1 MRAMLSVELTRGPI
15 ERTRAEVAI
24 VTFFE
29 DDRPLRGS
37 AGRADWRLCGRLSRL
52 ISEQRVT
59 GRRGEAVLVPTRGGM
74 QAPLLV
80 AIGLG
85 SRNGFDS
92 QDWEAIARDAIGRA
106 LKLGASTVALP
117 LCEAEVG
124 DLALRQR
131 AEALLHGAGR
141 ALADRG
147 GDLHLRVVPP
157 GPETRRAAEAL
168 RRACPL
174 GLPASVALDLPAT
187 ALRPRAPSTHR
198 RAAHSDSSPAP

>member
-1 MRAMLSVELTRGPI
+1 MRLSVELTRGPI
-15 ERTRAEVAI
+15 ERTRVEVAI

-37 AGRADWRLCGRLSRL
+37 AGRADWRLCGQLSRL
-52 ISEQRVT
+52 VSEGRIQ

-92 QDWEAIARDAIGRA
+92 RDWEATARDAVDRA

-117 LCEAEVG
+117 LCEADV
-124 DLALRQR
+124 DDPALCQR
-131 AEALLHGAGR
+131 AEALVRGAHR

-147 GDLHLRVVPP
+147 GELRLRVVPP

-168 RRACPL
+168 RRACPR
-174 GLPASVALDLPAT
+174 GLADSVALDLPVA
-187 ALRPRAPSTHR
+187 ALRPGATSTHR
-198 RAAHSDSSPAP
+198 RAFHSHSGPTS

>member
-1 MRAMLSVELTRGPI
+1 MRLSVELTRVPI
-15 ERTRAEVAI
+15 ERTRVEVAI

-29 DDRPLRGS
+29 DDRPLRGC

-52 ISEQRVT
+52 VSERRVQ

-85 SRNGFDS
+85 SRKGFDNR
-92 QDWEAIARDAIGRA
+92 DWEATVWDAVDRA

-117 LCEAEVG
+117 LCEAELD
-124 DLALRQR
+124 DLALFQR
-131 AEALLHGAGR
+131 AEALVRGARR

-147 GDLHLRVVPP
+147 GELHLRVVPP
-157 GPETRRAAEAL
+157 GPETHRAAEAL
-168 RRACPL
+168 RKACPP
-174 GLPASVALDLPAT
+174 GLPESVALDLPA
-187 ALRPRAPSTHR
+187 AAPRPRAPSTHR
-198 RAAHSDSSPAP
+198 RAIHSHSGPTS

>member
-1 MRAMLSVELTRGPI
+1 MRLSVELARGPI
-15 ERTRAEVAI
+15 ERTRVEVAI

-52 ISEQRVT
+52 VSERRVQ

-92 QDWEAIARDAIGRA
+92 RDWEATTRDAVDRA

-124 DLALRQR
+124 DLVLCQR
-131 AEALLHGAGR
+131 AEALVRGARR

-147 GDLHLRVVPP
+147 GELLLRVVPP
-157 GPETRRAAEAL
+157 GPETRGAAEAL

-174 GLPASVALDLPAT
+174 GLPESVALDLPT
-187 ALRPRAPSTHR
+187 GALRPRAPSTHR
-198 RAAHSDSSPAP
+198 RALDSHSGPTS